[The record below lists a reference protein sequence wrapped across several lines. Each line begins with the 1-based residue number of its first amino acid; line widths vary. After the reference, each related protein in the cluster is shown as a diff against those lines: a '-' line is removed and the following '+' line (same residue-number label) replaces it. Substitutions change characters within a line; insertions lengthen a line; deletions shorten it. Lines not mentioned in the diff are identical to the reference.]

1 VTSAP
6 SDPAAGIV
14 AALRSG
20 ERIFLPGST
29 GESPAL
35 TEALCADAAPALHIT
50 ATFVPGINPFPGE
63 RLPPG
68 TVWQTPF
75 ATAPRGSQ
83 ESGALAHLP
92 MSYGSFARHIARS
105 TFDTAILHVA
115 PPDNAGRASLGTAV
129 EFSRL
134 AAARAQRIIAI
145 INPRIPRIAG
155 AESIDI
161 GTADLVVEIPGE
173 LRQYEVGAPS
183 AEALAIA
190 RNTATF
196 IEDGAALQVGLGKV
210 PDALMALLADRRNL
224 RLHSGMLSD
233 GARLLAERGALAS
246 DWLHTSCVH
255 VGSGDYYD
263 WLADRAD
270 FAVRGVD
277 HTHAPAVL
285 ANIPGLVAVNSALS
299 VDLFGQANL
308 DTLDGRAV
316 SGVGGA
322 SDFARAAA
330 LSPTGI
336 SVIGLPAVAG
346 KAAQSRIVAQ
356 LEGPCSIP
364 RHDIDVVVTEFGA
377 ADLRGLS
384 VIERAERIIEIAA
397 PQHRAGLADVWREIA
412 QKL

>member
-6 SDPAAGIV
+6 SDPAAAIV
-14 AALRSG
+14 SALRPG
-20 ERIFLPGST
+20 ERVYLPGST
-29 GESPAL
+29 GESSAL
-35 TEALCADAAPALHIT
+35 TEALCSEGPPALDIT
-50 ATFVPGINPFPGE
+50 STFVPGINPFPGD
-63 RLPPG
+63 RLPRG

-75 ATAPRGSQ
+75 AAAPRGSQ
-83 ESGALAHLP
+83 ESGRLAHLP

-105 TFDTAILHVA
+105 EFDTAILHVA
-115 PPDNAGRASLGTAV
+115 PPDKAGRASLGTAV
-129 EFSRL
+129 EFSKL
-134 AAARAQRIIAI
+134 AAARARRMIAI
-145 INPRIPRIAG
+145 VNPRIPKIAG
-155 AESIDI
+155 AETIDI
-161 GTADLVVEIPGE
+161 RSAAMIVEIPGE

-190 RNTATF
+190 RNTAAF
-196 IEDGAALQVGLGKV
+196 IDDGAALQIGLGKA

-233 GARLLAERGALAS
+233 GARALAERGALAN
-246 DWLHTSCVH
+246 DWTHASCVH

-263 WLADRAD
+263 WLADRTD
-270 FAVRGVD
+270 FSVRGVD

-285 ANIPGLVAVNSALS
+285 ANISGLVAVNSALS

-336 SVIGLPAVAG
+336 SIIGLPAVAG
-346 KAAQSRIVAQ
+346 KAGQSRIVAQ

-364 RHDIDVVVTEFGA
+364 RHDVDVVVTEFGA

-384 VIERAERIIEIAA
+384 VMERAERIVEIAA
-397 PQHRAGLADVWREIA
+397 PQHRAALADAWREIA
-412 QKL
+412 RKL

>member
-1 VTSAP
+1 MALSAP
-6 SDPAAGIV
+6 AAAIV
-14 AALRSG
+14 SALRPG
-20 ERIFLPGST
+20 ERVFLPGST

-35 TEALCADAAPALHIT
+35 TDALCAEGAPALNIT
-50 ATFVPGINPFPGE
+50 TTFVPGINPLPGE

-68 TVWQTPF
+68 TVWQAPF
-75 ATAPRGSQ
+75 AAAPLGSQ
-83 ESGALAHLP
+83 ESRRLAHLP
-92 MSYGSFARHIARS
+92 MSYGSFARHIVRS

-115 PPDNAGRASLGTAV
+115 PPDDAGRASLGPAV

-134 AAARAQRIIAI
+134 AAARATRFIAI
-145 INPRIPRIAG
+145 VNPRIPRIAG
-155 AESIDI
+155 AETIDI
-161 GTADLVVEIPGE
+161 RTAGLVVEIPNE

-190 RNTATF
+190 RNTAPF
-196 IEDGAALQVGLGKV
+196 IKDGAALQIGLGKA

-233 GARLLAERGALAS
+233 GARLLAERGALSS

-263 WLADRAD
+263 WLADRTD

-285 ANIPGLVAVNSALS
+285 ANISGLVAVNSALS

-322 SDFARAAA
+322 SDFARGAA

-336 SVIGLPAVAG
+336 SVIGLPAVSG
-346 KAAQSRIVAQ
+346 KAGRSRIVAQ

-364 RHDIDVVVTEFGA
+364 RHDVDVVVTEFGA

-384 VIERAERIIEIAA
+384 VMERAVRLIGVAA
-397 PQHRAGLADVWREIA
+397 PQHRAALTDAWREIA
-412 QKL
+412 RKL